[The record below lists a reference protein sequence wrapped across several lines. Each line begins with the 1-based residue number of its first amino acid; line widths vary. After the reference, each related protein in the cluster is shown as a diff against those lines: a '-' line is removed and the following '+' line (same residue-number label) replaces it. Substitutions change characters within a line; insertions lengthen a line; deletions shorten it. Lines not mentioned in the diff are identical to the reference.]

1 MSQTILG
8 DALGVTFQQI
18 QKYENGTNRLG
29 AANLYRTSKA
39 LGVEVAFFF
48 EGMTDYENGTTAE
61 TGASLI
67 LKDNPMTS
75 PEAVTFASDVL
86 RVRDEKVRTRI
97 RQLVKAAAQAGV

>member
-18 QKYENGTNRLG
+18 QKYENGTTRLG

-48 EGMTDYENGTTAE
+48 EDMPDYESGPTTE
-61 TGASLI
+61 TGAS
-67 LKDNPMTS
+67 S
-75 PEAVTFASDVL
+75 QSDKP
-86 RVRDEKVRTRI
+86 RRP
-97 RQLVKAAAQAGV
+97 GG